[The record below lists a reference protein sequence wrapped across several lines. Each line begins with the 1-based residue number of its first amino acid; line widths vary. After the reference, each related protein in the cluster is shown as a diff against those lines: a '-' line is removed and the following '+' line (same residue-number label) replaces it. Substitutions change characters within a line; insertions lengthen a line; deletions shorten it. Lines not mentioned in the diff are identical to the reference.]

1 MHVSSKAMRYS
12 RAISRVA
19 ADKGIEE
26 QVQTEL
32 EGIVEFLNERP
43 VARLILE
50 SPAASS
56 QSQGDLLRAIGGAHE
71 FSEVTRNTLDLL
83 VGDGRFPL
91 FGEVVEGL
99 AEQVRRRKGVV
110 RASVT
115 SAKPLAADQLA
126 ALKAAVGKI
135 ANAKDVE
142 LVVDEDPELIAG
154 AVTRIG
160 SVVYDGSLATAL
172 TKLREQLISE

>member
-12 RAISRVA
+12 RAVARVA
-19 ADKGIEE
+19 ADKGIED
-26 QVQTEL
+26 QVQQEL

-56 QSQGDLLRAIGGAHE
+56 QSQGDLLRAISEAHE
-71 FSEVTRNTLDLL
+71 FSDVTRNTLSLL

-126 ALKAAVGKI
+126 SLKAAVGKI
-135 ANAKDVE
+135 ANASEVD
-142 LVVDEDPELIAG
+142 LVVGEDPDLIAG

-172 TKLREQLISE
+172 TRLREQLISE

>member
-1 MHVSSKAMRYS
+1 VHVSSKAMRYS

-19 ADKGIEE
+19 TAKGIED
-26 QVQTEL
+26 QVLSEL
-32 EGIVEFLNERP
+32 GGIAEFLGERP

-71 FSEVTRNTLDLL
+71 FSEVTRNTLNLL
-83 VGDGRFPL
+83 VGDGRFQL
-91 FGEVVEGL
+91 FAEVVEGL
-99 AEQVRRRKGVV
+99 AEQIRRRKGVV

-115 SAKPLAADQLA
+115 SAKPLSAEQLA
-126 ALKAAVGKI
+126 SLKKAVGKI
-135 ANAKDVE
+135 ANARDVE

-172 TKLREQLISE
+172 TRLREQLISE